1 MFLGLAIV
9 GAQTLKNM
17 GQGHSVWV
25 SWKVAGRHKVIL
37 ENEGSNLQA
46 APPRSTMNQRG
57 GGYKAK
63 DL

>member
-1 MFLGLAIV
+1 
-9 GAQTLKNM
+9 M